1 MVDDLEL
8 PTHSA
13 VEQLMFQQDPHY
25 ISPTISQVLEV
36 NGVTAEYYAMQW
48 FLTLFASDL
57 PQRTVHRIW
66 AGPSA
71 NAAGANCNVEPLH
84 G

>member
-1 MVDDLEL
+1 MPCRFHLIRL
-8 PTHSA
+8 LI
-13 VEQLMFQQDPHY
+13 LMFQQYPHH
-25 ISPTISQVLEV
+25 IGPTISQVLEV

-71 NAAGANCNVEPLH
+71 NAAGGSRSVEPLY